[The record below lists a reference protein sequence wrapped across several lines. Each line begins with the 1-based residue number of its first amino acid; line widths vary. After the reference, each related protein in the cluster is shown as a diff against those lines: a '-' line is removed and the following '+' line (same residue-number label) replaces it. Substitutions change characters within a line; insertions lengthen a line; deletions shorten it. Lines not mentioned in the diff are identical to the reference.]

1 MNRYSRAAGYIL
13 FIAGTSLSVWLG
25 TAVWLGYGT
34 HSWQQARGIVYQSN
48 MIEETRRGNEV
59 LFKHN
64 FLYRYQVAGTS
75 YTGSQVYRT
84 DLPIASEKHL
94 LELIQRFPVGTIQAV
109 YVNPLNPE
117 EAILIKGVSLQL
129 ILALVFA
136 LACFGFGM
144 LSIRKPRQ

>member
-1 MNRYSRAAGYIL
+1 MNRYSKAAGYIL
-13 FIAGTSLSVWLG
+13 FIAGTSLSAWLG
-25 TAVWLGYGT
+25 TAVWQGYGT
-34 HSWQQARGIVYQSN
+34 HTWQDARGIVYQSS

-59 LFKHN
+59 LFKHDL
-64 FLYRYQVAGTS
+64 LYRYQFAGAS
-75 YTGSQVYRT
+75 YSSSQVYRT
-84 DLPIASEKHL
+84 DLPISSEKHL
-94 LELIQRFPVGTIQAV
+94 LELIQRFPVGTVQPV

-144 LSIRKPRQ
+144 LSIRKSRK